1 MTVKLLGYPSGS
13 EVFKTVRGL
22 VLAKMVL
29 DFTDRMGLGDGS
41 VKGLNKV
48 PTDYRMLCKG

>member
-1 MTVKLLGYPSGS
+1 MKSLGYPSGS
-13 EVFKTVRGL
+13 ELLRTVRGL

-29 DFTDRMGLGDGS
+29 DFADRMDVGDGS

>member
-1 MTVKLLGYPSGS
+1 MKLLGYPSGS